1 MRWKIIE
8 DKNIA
13 DVLIEVYGKNEEDLF
28 ANVLDAFTDTI
39 TKIDRVRKE
48 EETSIKITGKNLQ
61 DLVLNFINQLVYL
74 KDTSLLL
81 FRSGKFKVTYT
92 EQGYSLFSIL
102 TGQKITK
109 NLPIKTD
116 VKAVTLHKFK
126 IQKIGKMYK
135 VSLRMV

>member
-48 EETSIKITGKNLQ
+48 EETAIKITGKNLQ

-102 TGQKITK
+102 TG
-109 NLPIKTD
+109 
-116 VKAVTLHKFK
+116 
-126 IQKIGKMYK
+126 
-135 VSLRMV
+135 